1 MITTVTLNPSIDK
14 AYYLEKPMV
23 PGTVMRVRETIN
35 NAGGKGINVAKNVK
49 LCGAEVVATGFLG
62 GFNGQYLEYLLAE
75 KGIATSFTA
84 VQAETRSCINVLE
97 SQYTSTEFLE
107 AGAAIQAS
115 EVEAFLQNFQ
125 GLLARTQVV
134 TISGSLPAGV
144 PDDIYARL
152 IEMTKEAGKQVIL
165 DSSGAAFKKG
175 LEAKPTLIK
184 PNEDEI
190 AAYFGLSLETEE
202 DILFHAKKFLEQG
215 IDYVVVS
222 LGGRGLSSSMA
233 RRFIMGFRQRFS
245 LSIQLAV
252 EIPWW
257 LHWLSVCH
265 KKKTLRNASA
275 MPSQSVQPMLC
286 PPSQATLSRRILTG
300 FTRKF
305 RWPS

>member
-222 LGGRGLSSSMA
+222 LGGRGAILIHGQKVYHGIPPKIQPVNTVGCGESMVAALTVGLSQENSPEEC
-233 RRFIMGFRQRFS
+233 
-245 LSIQLAV
+245 L
-252 EIPWW
+252 P
-257 LHWLSVCH
+257 
-265 KKKTLRNASA
+265 
-275 MPSQSVQPMLC
+275 
-286 PPSQATLSRRILTG
+286 
-300 FTRKF
+300 
-305 RWPS
+305 